1 MRLFKNILASAAA
14 ILALASCADIESAD
28 TFSKEPVAPVMT
40 AHNTILITDATKAE
54 DVTFVWS
61 KARFIDTAE
70 YLYNLYV
77 TCGEK
82 TASLAENLTAT
93 NYTLSKAEFR
103 TFMKSEFEL
112 VQNSTHQISVF
123 ASITDNSGKVYES
136 DPVAVSV
143 YVFDDAVASVLT
155 GAETVIV
162 LDKETPAAELDL
174 LSWSEPRL
182 VYGEDVTYKVVLK
195 IGNGEEKE
203 LVSGIYETEYK
214 TTVDALNDAVA
225 SAGGVEEQAN
235 NVDFIVYA
243 CCPSIP
249 NGVPSNAVTI
259 SVTTYVASFPETLWV
274 PGSHQGWSPATAP
287 TIKQSATVK
296 GLYQGFLNLTT
307 ADGADVEFKFCPEPE
322 WNRGEYGFDNVTVN
336 QSGSSIIVNVASS
349 STVGGNN
356 TKVPS
361 GFYYV
366 RLDKKFGK
374 LEMIEVKNLELI
386 GSFAASGWGNTISM
400 VWDETSQ
407 SWASAEEVALKT
419 NDEILIRFNSAWDHK
434 FGGSFAAISFAGEN
448 IKFAG
453 SEGSYQVVLDASSAD
468 FTMRAVNMASD
479 YFLVGGATGWSQSD
493 KIMPLY
499 PTSSTV
505 FTFTSK
511 FADGDNYYKA
521 WASADFGNWDL
532 AYGFISG
539 DCADPSGSLTQ
550 GGSTG
555 ALRFPTAD
563 EYYTVTFDFAA
574 NTFVQTKLENQSPA
588 EYTTIGVVGTFNG
601 WTQNSDAYQ
610 MTQLEKAPHN
620 WYLLNFVIEDKAD
633 GDIEEIKFN
642 ANKDWAI
649 SWGGGKDFDSNR
661 FGTLTEGANCSIT
674 PGTYDIY
681 FNDITLQYIFIK
693 K

>member
-1 MRLFKNILASAAA
+1 
-14 ILALASCADIESAD
+14 
-28 TFSKEPVAPVMT
+28 
-40 AHNTILITDATKAE
+40 
-54 DVTFVWS
+54 
-61 KARFIDTAE
+61 
-70 YLYNLYV
+70 
-77 TCGEK
+77 
-82 TASLAENLTAT
+82 
-93 NYTLSKAEFR
+93 
-103 TFMKSEFEL
+103 
-112 VQNSTHQISVF
+112 
-123 ASITDNSGKVYES
+123 
-136 DPVAVSV
+136 
-143 YVFDDAVASVLT
+143 
-155 GAETVIV
+155 
-162 LDKETPAAELDL
+162 
-174 LSWSEPRL
+174 
-182 VYGEDVTYKVVLK
+182 
-195 IGNGEEKE
+195 
-203 LVSGIYETEYK
+203 
-214 TTVDALNDAVA
+214 
-225 SAGGVEEQAN
+225 
-235 NVDFIVYA
+235 
-243 CCPSIP
+243 
-249 NGVPSNAVTI
+249 
-259 SVTTYVASFPETLWV
+259 
-274 PGSHQGWSPATAP
+274 
-287 TIKQSATVK
+287 
-296 GLYQGFLNLTT
+296 
-307 ADGADVEFKFCPEPE
+307 
-322 WNRGEYGFDNVTVN
+322 
-336 QSGSSIIVNVASS
+336 
-349 STVGGNN
+349 
-356 TKVPS
+356 
-361 GFYYV
+361 
-366 RLDKKFGK
+366 
-374 LEMIEVKNLELI
+374 
-386 GSFAASGWGNTISM
+386 
-400 VWDETSQ
+400 
-407 SWASAEEVALKT
+407 
-419 NDEILIRFNSAWDHK
+419 
-434 FGGSFAAISFAGEN
+434 
-448 IKFAG
+448 
-453 SEGSYQVVLDASSAD
+453 
-468 FTMRAVNMASD
+468 
-479 YFLVGGATGWSQSD
+479 
-493 KIMPLY
+493 MPLY